1 MVVMLAGSGVH
12 GQESPSTQKPAAT
25 ATAAAPKAA
34 ATGKKDESKKADA
47 KKVVTK
53 KEETKKAAAG
63 KASAPASKAP
73 ATKQIVPTSKPA
85 APASKAPA
93 TKQIVPTSKPVVPA
107 GKAAAPSAPAAK
119 AIVPA
124 GKVAQKTP
132 AGKPKEPVKEKKP
145 EKAEAK
151 PPATKP
157 AMDIGKAAAPSEAKP
172 EGSGTPAAGEP
183 AEGKVIRR
191 DPFRALIGADK
202 TGTSLT
208 NLPPGIAGLQ
218 VNGLRLDGVVRAP
231 NGMIAVV
238 SNDQAR
244 TYFLREGDQ
253 LYDGRVE
260 KIMMDSVSF
269 HEVSKD
275 AFGRAVER
283 QVIKRIYSRP
293 GEKQ

>member
-63 KASAPASKAP
+63 KAS
-73 ATKQIVPTSKPA
+73 